1 MPKTRWSGLPP
12 TLRDVAARMIGD
24 MERTVPALAAAIV
37 ALALSLAGCRVP
49 VSKFQPFDEY
59 GNARELCTLE
69 KVTPAPGFTWWFH
82 VTTDPPETV
91 AAFYRGRHRRY
102 EGTVPNPAG
111 RHLQLVSPMS
121 ETLSVYDL
129 SKPLPLEHAVCD
141 QKPGAGDRT
150 LIVVVNTYRPARR
163 TLEPHQE

>member
-1 MPKTRWSGLPP
+1 
-12 TLRDVAARMIGD
+12 MIGG
-24 MERTVPALAAAIV
+24 MERTVPAVAAAIV
-37 ALALSLAGCRVP
+37 ALAVSQAGCRVP

-82 VTTDPPETV
+82 LTTDAPETV
-91 AAFYRGRHRRY
+91 AAFYRGRHGRY

-129 SKPLPLEHAVCD
+129 SKPLQLEHAVCD
-141 QKPGAGDRT
+141 QKPGAEDRT
-150 LIVVVNTYRPARR
+150 LIVVVNAYLPARR
-163 TLEPHQE
+163 TLEPNQE